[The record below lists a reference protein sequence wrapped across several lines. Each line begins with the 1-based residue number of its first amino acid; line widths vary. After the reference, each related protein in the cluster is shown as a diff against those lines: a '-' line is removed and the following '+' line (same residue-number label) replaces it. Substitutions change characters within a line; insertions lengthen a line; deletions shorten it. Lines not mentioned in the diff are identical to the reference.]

1 MQVLEQSVKPLTT
14 VKMASLFQ
22 IYLRPNEDIFRVQHK
37 IRMPEDETYHPHK
50 EVVKDTIEE
59 ARAWIRE
66 EMQDDN
72 LENTYKRIKLA
83 DQAMEAF
90 YSQENRSNYL
100 YNE

>member
-1 MQVLEQSVKPLTT
+1 
-14 VKMASLFQ
+14 MASLFQ
-22 IYLRPNEDIFRVQHK
+22 IYLRPNEDIFRVQHQ
-37 IRMPEDETYHPHK
+37 IRMPKDETYHPHK

-66 EMQDDN
+66 EMQDKN

-83 DQAMEAF
+83 DQAMKAF

>member
-1 MQVLEQSVKPLTT
+1 
-14 VKMASLFQ
+14 
-22 IYLRPNEDIFRVQHK
+22 
-37 IRMPEDETYHPHK
+37 MPEDENYHPHK

-66 EMQDDN
+66 EMQDEN

-83 DQAMEAF
+83 DKAMEAF
-90 YSQENRSNYL
+90 YSQENRKNYL